1 MRLLFLLLAIIHL
14 EFAWGQDAEKLQIST
29 LLSSQSQAWNQGDLE
44 GFMAGYWKND
54 SLCFIGKSG
63 VTYGWS
69 HTLSNYKKGYPD
81 KTAMGKLQFT
91 ILHVQ
96 LLSSQ
101 YAQVIGKWYLT
112 RTIGDLSGHFT
123 LLLKKMGGQW
133 LIVSDHSS

>member
-1 MRLLFLLLAIIHL
+1 MRLLILLLAIIHL